1 MLRRFVGAAIVRSE
15 ASYPGVPR
23 AGGVV
28 TGAFAAAPWCIV
40 RTNVSSTQSGALT
53 PLRCGLERHFVRASL
68 REPRQ
73 LGQFLAA
80 AAQGAGS
87 TDRARGV
94 TSTALNAGPAN
105 SIARVDPAR
114 PSREA
119 ENPRDREVRFPRRRL
134 HARRRTHPRRDGARL
149 TRRGFCGPRPGSS
162 PRPRHETGSHRGS
175 VHGLASKRP
184 ASSLVDD
191 GLRAVDRPGTQS
203 HSWRG

>member
-1 MLRRFVGAAIVRSE
+1 MLRRFVVAAIVRSE

-40 RTNVSSTQSGALT
+40 RTNLSSTQSGALT

-114 PSREA
+114 PKREA
-119 ENPRDREVRFPRRRL
+119 ENPRAREVALPTQASPRTVRR
-134 HARRRTHPRRDGARL
+134 ARRQAEFALARRNTARL
-149 TRRGFCGPRPGSS
+149 TRQGLCGPRGHTAGLEHFVASRNWVAS
-162 PRPRHETGSHRGS
+162 RLGPRAGLQAARHESCG
-175 VHGLASKRP
+175 
-184 ASSLVDD
+184 
-191 GLRAVDRPGTQS
+191 
-203 HSWRG
+203 

>member
-1 MLRRFVGAAIVRSE
+1 VLRRFVVAAIVRSE

-40 RTNVSSTQSGALT
+40 RTNLSSTQSGALT

-114 PSREA
+114 PKREA
-119 ENPRDREVRFPRRRL
+119 ENPRAREVALPTQASPRTAEDAPAPRRCTPDEARVLRSTAGFEPSAPSRNWVASRL
-134 HARRRTHPRRDGARL
+134 
-149 TRRGFCGPRPGSS
+149 GPRA
-162 PRPRHETGSHRGS
+162 
-175 VHGLASKRP
+175 GLQAARQ
-184 ASSLVDD
+184 
-191 GLRAVDRPGTQS
+191 QS
-203 HSWRG
+203 CG

>member
-1 MLRRFVGAAIVRSE
+1 MLRRFVVAAIVRSE

-40 RTNVSSTQSGALT
+40 RTNLSSTQSGALT

-87 TDRARGV
+87 TDRAKV
-94 TSTALNAGPAN
+94 SCT
-105 SIARVDPAR
+105 
-114 PSREA
+114 
-119 ENPRDREVRFPRRRL
+119 
-134 HARRRTHPRRDGARL
+134 
-149 TRRGFCGPRPGSS
+149 GPRTWPQLTPVVITAPNILTS
-162 PRPRHETGSHRGS
+162 
-175 VHGLASKRP
+175 
-184 ASSLVDD
+184 
-191 GLRAVDRPGTQS
+191 
-203 HSWRG
+203 